1 MRRFKPLC
9 LSGALLLL
17 PAVAMAAEPTPP
29 QHPANPAETLK
40 EAVRL
45 LDEGRFKQA
54 AETFQRADDQAGG
67 TCGPCLLG
75 LSRAYVGL
83 EKFEDSADTARR
95 AAGKLKSPD
104 LVSQAW
110 NQVGMA
116 LTRKQKPDLA
126 GAEEA
131 FRKAAGLGGK
141 LALVSRYNL
150 ADVLWREKKFAES
163 EEAARQVLN
172 ADPAGPAAK
181 NARIVLC
188 QAKIDGAPPPSPEE
202 LFADE
207 EVESCGMM
215 PPPPGSEEPKTLKD
229 DPAVQ
234 RPEKIFGAP
243 PYYSE
248 QARVDKA
255 EGTVLLDSI
264 IDDEGCIQKLRVCR
278 RAHHPD
284 LNRSA
289 LEAVRRWVFRPAMLE
304 GQPVKVYYTLT
315 VNFQVGEHPGPG

>member
-17 PAVAMAAEPTPP
+17 PAVLAAAEPAP

-45 LDEGRFKQA
+45 LDGGKYKQA
-54 AETFQRADDQAGG
+54 AEAFQRADGQAGG
-67 TCGPCLLG
+67 ACGPCLLG
-75 LSRAYVGL
+75 LSRAQAGL
-83 EKFEDSADTARR
+83 GNFDESADAARR

-116 LTRKQKPDLA
+116 LTQKRNPDLA

-131 FRKAAGLGGK
+131 FRKASDLGGQ

-163 EEAARQVLN
+163 EATARQVLQ
-172 ADPAGPAAK
+172 ADPGGPAAK

-188 QAKIDGAPPPSPEE
+188 QAKIDGAPPSPPEE

-215 PPPPGSEEPKTLKD
+215 PPPPGSGEPMKVGD
-229 DPAVQ
+229 EVQ

-243 PYYSE
+243 PYYTDE
-248 QARVDKA
+248 ARKENA
-255 EGTVLLDSI
+255 EGVVLLDSI
-264 IDDEGCIQKLRVCR
+264 IDDDGCVQKLRVCK
-278 RAHHPD
+278 RANHPD
-284 LNRSA
+284 LNRAA
-289 LEAVRRWVFRPAMLE
+289 LETVRRWVFRPATLA

-315 VNFQVGEHPGPG
+315 VNFRIGERPGPG

>member
-17 PAVAMAAEPTPP
+17 PAVSMAAEPTPP
-29 QHPANPAETLK
+29 PNPAETLK

-45 LDEGRFKQA
+45 LDEGKFKQA
-54 AETFQRADDQAGG
+54 ADTFRRADDQAGG
-67 TCGPCLLG
+67 ACGPCLLG
-75 LSRAYVGL
+75 LSRAQAGL
-83 EKFEDSADTARR
+83 ENFEESADTARR
-95 AAGKLKSPD
+95 ATERLKSPD

-116 LTRKQKPDLA
+116 LTRKRTPDLA

-131 FRKAAGLGGK
+131 FRKASDLGGK

-150 ADVLWREKKFAES
+150 ADILWREKKFAES
-163 EEAARQVLN
+163 EEAARQVLT
-172 ADPAGPAAK
+172 ADPSGPAAK

-188 QAKIDGAPPPSPEE
+188 QAKIDGAPAPPPEE

-215 PPPPGSEEPKTLKD
+215 PPPPGSEEPKKVGD
-229 DPAVQ
+229 EVQ

-243 PYYSE
+243 PYYSD
-248 QARVDKA
+248 QARKENA
-255 EGTVLLDSI
+255 EGVVLLDSV
-264 IDDEGCIQKLRVCR
+264 IDDDGCIQKLRVCK
-278 RAHHPD
+278 RANHPD
-284 LNRSA
+284 LNRAA
-289 LEAVRRWVFRPAMLE
+289 LETVRRWVFRPATLA

-315 VNFQVGEHPGPG
+315 VNFQMGERPGPG

>member
-1 MRRFKPLC
+1 MRRIKPLC

-17 PAVAMAAEPTPP
+17 PAVSTAGPTPP

-45 LDEGRFKQA
+45 LGEGNFKKA

-75 LSRAYVGL
+75 LSRAQAGL

-110 NQVGMA
+110 NQAGMA
-116 LTRKQKPDLA
+116 LTQKRVPDLA

-131 FRKAAGLGGK
+131 FRKAADLGGT

-150 ADVLWREKKFAES
+150 ADVLWRQKKFAES
-163 EEAARQVLN
+163 EETARQVLR
-172 ADPAGPAAK
+172 ADPGGPAAK

-188 QAKIDGAPPPSPEE
+188 QAKIDGAPPPPPEE
-202 LFADE
+202 LFAGE
-207 EVESCGMM
+207 ETESCGMM
-215 PPPPGSEEPKTLKD
+215 PPPPGSEEPRRVD
-229 DPAVQ
+229 EAVQ

-243 PYYSE
+243 PYYSD
-248 QARVDKA
+248 QARMDNA
-255 EGTVLLDSI
+255 EGVVLLDSI
-264 IDDEGCIQKLRVCR
+264 IDDEGCIQKLRVCKK
-278 RAHHPD
+278 AHHPD
-284 LNRSA
+284 LNRAA
-289 LEAVRRWVFRPAMLE
+289 LEAVRRWVFQPASLE

-315 VNFQVGEHPGPG
+315 VNFRIGERPGPG